1 MNDPILEGFIKDFA
15 KKRGLPHD
23 GSDLPLVFESFTAY
37 SILRKYH
44 QLEVTDVAEEVLV
57 AGGNDG
63 GIDGMAILVNGGLV
77 RDAND
82 FDAIVDRGTRNLVEY
97 VFIQSK
103 SSSSF
108 RAADIGNFLFGVEQF
123 FERLPQITLNANIL
137 CLKSLSDHIFENNIR
152 LQENPNLHLYYASSG
167 TWNDD
172 NDPALRLREG
182 HDRLVRKNL
191 FSKVVIRPIDASS
204 LKSTY
209 REQQIQ
215 VEKEIEFSQS
225 ATFPDI
231 EGVEQAFIGILSG
244 EQFIDLV
251 SRDDG
256 ELNRELF
263 YHNVRDFQGAN
274 EVNEEIHET
283 VSSDNRKSFPLF
295 NNGVTVVARSIQ
307 RIGNRFVVS
316 GPQIVNGCQTTH
328 VLHLNRKNIDKEV
341 FVPIKLVATD
351 RSEIVANIIK
361 ANNRQTAIIPDAW
374 ASLTQ
379 FHKELEDYYRQNTF
393 EHKSDRIYYE
403 RRSKQYLF
411 DSEVSQANVIT
422 LSRQI
427 QAFIGMFMGEPHS
440 HHRYYGELLR
450 AYENRIFAV
459 DHRLE
464 PYYASGVAL
473 LAVERLAH
481 AVKLFDPELLH
492 YKYHI
497 LMLMRLSI
505 AGRSMPKLNSRQI
518 GPYARKIVDKLRSPE
533 DAKAECEGAM
543 KLVRHCLRSFQPR
556 NQRNPPHRLV
566 EFTNVLLKSATSR
579 ETRFRRRK
587 HLS

>member
-1 MNDPILEGFIKDFA
+1 M
-15 KKRGLPHD
+15 
-23 GSDLPLVFESFTAY
+23 
-37 SILRKYH
+37 
-44 QLEVTDVAEEVLV
+44 
-57 AGGNDG
+57 
-63 GIDGMAILVNGGLV
+63 V
-77 RDAND
+77 RDADD
-82 FDAIVDRGTRNLVEY
+82 FDAIVDRGTRNVVEF

-103 SSSSF
+103 TSSRF
-108 RAADIGNFLFGVEQF
+108 NAADIGNFLYGVEQF
-123 FERLPQITLNANIL
+123 FERQPSLTLNANIL
-137 CLKSLSDHIFENNIR
+137 CAKSLSDHIFQNIIQ
-152 LQENPNLHLYYASSG
+152 LQENPSLHLYYVSSG
-167 TWNDD
+167 SWSND

-182 HDRLVRKNL
+182 QGRLSRKNL
-191 FSKVVIRPIDASS
+191 FSDVVIKPIDASS

-225 ATFPDI
+225 ATFPEI

-244 EQFIDLV
+244 EQFIELV

-274 EVNEEIHET
+274 DVNEEIHET
-283 VSSDNRKSFPLF
+283 VSSENRKSFPLF

-307 RIGNRFVVS
+307 RIDNRFVVS

-328 VLHLNRKNIDKEV
+328 VLHLNRANVDEEV
-341 FVPIKLVATD
+341 FIPIKLVATD

-361 ANNRQTAIIPDAW
+361 ANNRQTAIVPDAW

-393 EHKSDRIYYE
+393 QGKSDKIYYE

-411 DSEVSQANVIT
+411 DNEVKQANVVT
-422 LSRQI
+422 LSRQT
-427 QAFIGMFMGEPHS
+427 QAFVGMFLNQPHS

-450 AYENRIFAV
+450 AYENRIFV
-459 DHRLE
+459 GNHRLE

-505 AGRSMPKLNSRQI
+505 AGKAMPNLNSKSV
-518 GPYARKIVDKLRSPE
+518 GSYALTIVDALRNPEKAKL
-533 DAKAECEGAM
+533 ECESAM
-543 KLVRHCLRSFQPR
+543 KLIRHCLRSFQIK
-556 NQRNPPHRLV
+556 QQSNPPHRLV
-566 EFTNVLLKSATSR
+566 EFTNVLLKGATNR
-579 ETRFRRRK
+579 DTRFRRKKRFD
-587 HLS
+587 